1 MKDNTP
7 VGAAVN
13 GYGNLLGDIKERIRS
28 AQYEALKA
36 VNREL
41 IKLYWDIGRVIV
53 ERQKGEKWG
62 RAVVEILA
70 KDLQS
75 EFPGIRG
82 FSSHN
87 IWRMRKL
94 YLAYHKNE
102 KLASLMQEIGWTH
115 NIAVMEKCKD
125 DLQREFYIRMTRKMG
140 WTVNVLAIQI
150 ENQTYEK
157 TLLNQVNF
165 DKTLPAKV
173 RNRAKLAVKDEYTF
187 DFLELGEEF
196 DERELERAA
205 ISRIE
210 TFLREMGGVF
220 TFAGS
225 QHRLEVGGDE
235 FYIDILLYHRALKC
249 LVAVEL
255 KVGKFLPEYV
265 GKMQFYLAVLDDMVR
280 LDGENPAIGIILC
293 REKNRTVVEYAL
305 RDSGKPIG
313 VASYRMVS
321 ALPAELQ
328 GQLPGPEQV
337 ALLMEEI

>member
-1 MKDNTP
+1 MKDKTP
-7 VGAAVN
+7 DGTAVN

-28 AQYEALKA
+28 AQYTALRA

-41 IKLYWDIGRVIV
+41 IGLYWDIGRMIV
-53 ERQKGEKWG
+53 ERQVREKWG
-62 RAVVEILA
+62 KAVVERLA
-70 KDLQS
+70 QDLRS
-75 EFPGIRG
+75 AFPGIRG
-82 FSSHN
+82 YSSTN
-87 IWRMRKL
+87 LWNMREF
-94 YLAYHKNE
+94 YNVYGDSE
-102 KLASLMQEIGWTH
+102 KLQSLTGEIGWTH
-115 NIAVMEKCKD
+115 NVAIMQKCKD

-157 TLLNQVNF
+157 TLCNQVNF

-205 ISRIE
+205 IARIE
-210 TFLREMGGVF
+210 AFLREMGGVF

-225 QHRLEVGGDE
+225 QHRLEVDGEE

-265 GKMQFYLAVLDDMVR
+265 GKMQFYLAVLDDTVR

-293 REKNRTVVEYAL
+293 KDKKRTIVEYAL
-305 RDSGKPIG
+305 RESKKPIG
-313 VASYRMVS
+313 VATYRMVT
-321 ALPAELQ
+321 ALPDELQ